1 MAVST
6 IKPKMF
12 TKTFTKSG
20 ISASTYYSNQ
30 TVDITQ
36 TGYTPKAVV
45 SYGSNQ
51 ALANLFRL
59 EIVGN
64 TLNIGV
70 STIDKSNL
78 NNVSVSVQVLYV

>member
-1 MAVST
+1 MVST

-36 TGYTPKAVV
+36 TGYTPIAVV
-45 SYGSNQ
+45 SYGCNQ
-51 ALANLFRL
+51 AIANLFRL
-59 EIVGN
+59 EVVGN
-64 TLNIGV
+64 TLNIGI
-70 STIDKSNL
+70 STINQSNL
-78 NNVSVSVQVLYV
+78 NNVSVSAQILYI